1 MGKVDLPRDFWDKT
15 LAKMEKELADAS
27 VPKLN
32 VWSNWEWIPHFW
44 IQVDDRKKK
53 KNEMLISE
61 IAWLGLKKT
70 VDQNRNPIEN
80 KIISKIYVPRS
91 EC

>member
-61 IAWLGLKKT
+61 IAWLDLNLET
-70 VDQNRNPIEN
+70 TE
-80 KIISKIYVPRS
+80 ISPQVMSHIFS
-91 EC
+91 